1 MSDAGVEELDL
12 IEADDIDFVDAVGLE
27 EFDFEAVGCWSYDG
41 GVVGVGA
48 VRRDG
53 RAMVAEIDVRF
64 EAGDALPGD
73 AGSLEAANE
82 LFRFAREHGSG
93 DDFDPARG
101 GCCHWA
107 MVMGSVVDFWGLII
121 WRDRVAF
128 CAGLEKDT
136 LRKRGF
142 FGW

>member
-1 MSDAGVEELDL
+1 MLYVGDRSG
-12 IEADDIDFVDAVGLE
+12 IVGLR
-27 EFDFEAVGCWSYDG
+27 AVAGDR
-41 GVVGVGA
+41 GA
-48 VRRDG
+48 V
-53 RAMVAEIDVRF
+53 VAEIDVGLV
-64 EAGDALPGD
+64 AGDALAGD